1 MKLFGDKINW
11 GTVVVSVG
19 LFITLEWLAEIYIF
33 RPGVVRVV
41 EETLTEKELN

>member
-1 MKLFGDKINW
+1 MKVLGDKVNW

-19 LFITLEWLAEIYIF
+19 IFITLEWLAEIYIF

-41 EETLTEKELN
+41 EETLEEKELN